1 MQFRLVFRGI
11 GTTVQASNTEGVMG
25 LPNKDEVKGKFRET
39 KGNVKEKVGRAT
51 NDPELIKE
59 GRQDE
64 TAGRTQ
70 ETFGKARRKV
80 GDAIKDV
87 GDAIRK

>member
-1 MQFRLVFRGI
+1 
-11 GTTVQASNTEGVMG
+11 MG
-25 LPNKDEVKGKFRET
+25 MPNKDEVRGKFRQA
-39 KGNVKEKVGRAT
+39 KGTVKEKVGRAT
-51 NDPELIKE
+51 NEPDMV
-59 GRQDE
+59 QDSKNDKA
-64 TAGRTQ
+64 AGRTQ

>member
-1 MQFRLVFRGI
+1 M
-11 GTTVQASNTEGVMG
+11 S
-25 LPNKDEVKGKFRET
+25 LPNKDEIRGKFRKA
-39 KGNVKEKVGRAT
+39 KGSVKEKVGRAT
-51 NDPELIKE
+51 NDPDLVQQSGDDKA
-59 GRQDE
+59 
-64 TAGRTQ
+64 AGRTQ

>member
-1 MQFRLVFRGI
+1 MSI
-11 GTTVQASNTEGVMG
+11 
-25 LPNKDEVKGKFRET
+25 PNKDEMKGKLRQA
-39 KGNVKEKVGRAT
+39 KGTVKEKVGRAT
-51 NDPELIKE
+51 DDPKMLKE
-59 GRQDE
+59 SQDDK

-70 ETFGKARRKV
+70 ENFGKARRKV

>member
-1 MQFRLVFRGI
+1 M
-11 GTTVQASNTEGVMG
+11 SM
-25 LPNKDEVKGKFRET
+25 PNKDEVKGKFRKA
-39 KGNVKEKVGRAT
+39 KGTVKEKVGRAT
-51 NDPELIKE
+51 NDPDMVQESEDDKA
-59 GRQDE
+59 
-64 TAGRTQ
+64 AGRTQ

>member
-1 MQFRLVFRGI
+1 VGM
-11 GTTVQASNTEGVMG
+11 
-25 LPNKDEVKGKFRET
+25 PNKDEVRGKFRQA
-39 KGNVKEKVGRAT
+39 KGTVKEKVGRAT
-51 NDPELIKE
+51 NDPDMVQESK
-59 GRQDE
+59 DDKA
-64 TAGRTQ
+64 AGRTQ

>member
-1 MQFRLVFRGI
+1 M
-11 GTTVQASNTEGVMG
+11 S
-25 LPNKDEVKGKFRET
+25 LPNKDEVRGKFRKA
-39 KGNVKEKVGRAT
+39 KGNIKEKVGRAT
-51 NDPELIKE
+51 NDPELIRESRDDKA
-59 GRQDE
+59 
-64 TAGRTQ
+64 AGRGQ

>member
-1 MQFRLVFRGI
+1 M
-11 GTTVQASNTEGVMG
+11 S
-25 LPNKDEVKGKFRET
+25 LPNKDEIRGKFRKA

-51 NDPELIKE
+51 NDPDLVQQSRDDKA
-59 GRQDE
+59 
-64 TAGRTQ
+64 AGRTQ